1 MTYYPTLFSTDSA
14 KAAKASGFGYLNA
27 IHYMAPATL
36 GGAGNMCSHYTI
48 ACFLNCLGWQ
58 SGQASMVKDLDNG
71 TNNVRESRKLKAQLF
86 MQDRAN
92 YMNRLARDII
102 ALDKRAM
109 REGLKLCVRLNG
121 SSDLRF
127 ERISFEIDAKTSKA
141 LAAYY
146 GLLENC
152 DINATYYA
160 GRKFTLPALFPEI
173 QFVDYTKN
181 PNRLGNAPDNLD
193 LTLSYSVENSADC
206 VKALMAGHNVAMIFD
221 GGLPESFAG
230 FPVINGDLHD
240 LRHLD
245 PKGGH
250 IVGLTPKGRR
260 AKLDQTG
267 FIIRKGK
274 AFDALES
281 QWWQLR
287 TDVWPSRKPA
297 MQAAIDSGRLLVI
310 AG

>member
-1 MTYYPTLFSTDSA
+1 MTYFPRLFSTDSA
-14 KAAKASGFGYLNA
+14 KAAKASGYGYLNA

-36 GGAGNMCSHYTI
+36 GGAGNLCSHYTI

-58 SGQASMVKDLDNG
+58 SGQAAMVKDLDNG
-71 TNNVRESRKLKAQLF
+71 MNSVRESRKLKAQLF
-86 MQDRAN
+86 MRDRAN

-102 ALDKRAM
+102 ALDRRAM
-109 REGLKLCVRLNG
+109 RESLKLCVRLNG

-127 ERISFEIDAKTSKA
+127 ERISFEVDDKTAKA
-141 LAAYY
+141 L
-146 GLLENC
+146 LKP
-152 DINATYYA
+152 DIA
-160 GRKFTLPALFPEI
+160 GQKWTLPSLFPAI

-181 PNRLGNAPDNLD
+181 PNRLGNAPGNLD

-206 VKALMAGHNVAMIFD
+206 VKALLAGHNVAMIFD
-221 GGLPESFAG
+221 GGLPDSFAG
-230 FPVINGDLHD
+230 FPVIDGDKHD

-274 AFDALES
+274 AFETLQSQWDALVQEYGP
-281 QWWQLR
+281 QAAVALTR
-287 TDVWPSRKPA
+287 AINARRAGK
-297 MQAAIDSGRLLVI
+297 AAIDSGKLLVI

>member
-1 MTYYPTLFSTDSA
+1 MTYFPRLFSTDSA
-14 KAAKASGFGYLNA
+14 KAAKASGYGYLNA
-27 IHYMAPATL
+27 IHYVAPFTL
-36 GGAGNMCSHYTI
+36 GGAGNLCSHATI
-48 ACFLNCLGWQ
+48 ACYLNCLGWQ
-58 SGQASMVKDLDNG
+58 SGQAAMVKDLDND
-71 TNNVRESRKLKAQLF
+71 TNSVRESRKLKAQLF
-86 MQDRAN
+86 MRDRAN

-102 ALDKRAM
+102 ALDRRAM
-109 REGLKLCVRLNG
+109 RESLKLCVRLNG
-121 SSDLRF
+121 SSDIRF
-127 ERISFEIDAKTSKA
+127 ERIRFNLDAKTLGALEKA
-141 LAAYY
+141 
-146 GLLENC
+146 GLLSRL
-152 DINATYYA
+152 TYLSQV
-160 GRKFTLPALFPEI
+160 TLLELFPAI

-181 PNRLGNAPDNLD
+181 HNRLGNAPKNLD

-221 GGLPESFAG
+221 GGLPDSFAG

-274 AFDALES
+274 AFDALQNE
-281 QWWQLR
+281 WLALAGKR
-287 TDVWPSRKPA
+287 NLV
-297 MQAAIDSGRLLVI
+297 QAAIDSGKLLVV

>member
-1 MTYYPTLFSTDSA
+1 MTHYPTLFSTDSA
-14 KAAKASGFGYLNA
+14 KAAKANGYGYLNA

-58 SGQASMVKDLDNG
+58 SGQAAMVKDLDHD

-86 MQDRAN
+86 MKDRAN

-102 ALDKRAM
+102 ALERRAM
-109 REGLKLCVRLNG
+109 RESLKLCVRLNG

-127 ERISFEIDAKTSKA
+127 ERIRFRPDEKTIKA
-141 LAAYY
+141 LGLPADRAERVCAMT
-146 GLLENC
+146 LLE
-152 DINATYYA
+152 
-160 GRKFTLPALFPEI
+160 LFPAI

-181 PNRLGNAPDNLD
+181 PNRLGNAPGNLD

-221 GGLPESFAG
+221 GGLPDSFAG

-274 AFDALES
+274 AFAELES
-281 QWWQLR
+281 LWLKLA
-287 TDVWPSRKPA
+287 DNHKLLE
-297 MQAAIDSGRLLVI
+297 AAIDSGRLLVI

>member
-1 MTYYPTLFSTDSA
+1 MTYYPRLFSTDSA

-58 SGQASMVKDLDNG
+58 SGQASMVKDLDND

-86 MQDRAN
+86 MKDRAN

-102 ALDKRAM
+102 ALDRRAM

-127 ERISFEIDAKTSKA
+127 ERISFEIDAKTAKA
-141 LAAYY
+141 L
-146 GLLENC
+146 LKP
-152 DINATYYA
+152 DIA
-160 GRKFTLPALFPEI
+160 GQKWTLPRLFPAI

-206 VKALMAGHNVAMIFD
+206 VKALLAGHNVAMIFD

-274 AFDALES
+274 AFETLQSQWDALVQEYGP
-281 QWWQLR
+281 QAAVALTR
-287 TDVWPSRKPA
+287 AINARRAGK
-297 MQAAIDSGRLLVI
+297 AAIDSGKLLVI